1 MVVHVVHG
9 PLIGRRTEI
18 LESVSSYRR
27 VFVLGRKGKTHGIML
42 VNSSVIEV
50 AKSNPPSF

>member
-9 PLIGRRTEI
+9 PFIGRRTEI

-27 VFVLGRKGKTHGIML
+27 VFVLGKEGKLT
-42 VNSSVIEV
+42 V
-50 AKSNPPSF
+50 

>member
-1 MVVHVVHG
+1 MVVHVVDG

-27 VFVLGRKGKTHGIML
+27 VFAKGEGKTHGIL
-42 VNSSVIEV
+42 ISQ
-50 AKSNPPSF
+50 